1 MPRIRF
7 SRRAQADLEAINRHT
22 IETWGRKQAMAYI
35 DGLELTAK
43 KLAAAPKIG
52 KPRDDLARRLRA
64 FPYQSHII
72 YFMEEQKG
80 IVIVRVLHARMRAEL
95 HI

>member
-1 MPRIRF
+1 
-7 SRRAQADLEAINRHT
+7 
-22 IETWGRKQAMAYI
+22 MAYI
-35 DGLELTAK
+35 DGLELMTK
-43 KLAAAPKIG
+43 KLAAQPKIG
-52 KPRDDLARRLRA
+52 KSRDDLACRLRA
-64 FPYQSHII
+64 LPYQSHII

>member
-1 MPRIRF
+1 
-7 SRRAQADLEAINRHT
+7 
-22 IETWGRKQAMAYI
+22 MAYI
-35 DGLELTAK
+35 DGLELMAK
-43 KLAAAPKIG
+43 KLAAQPKIG

>member
-1 MPRIRF
+1 
-7 SRRAQADLEAINRHT
+7 
-22 IETWGRKQAMAYI
+22 MAYI
-35 DGLELTAK
+35 DGLELMAK

-52 KPRDDLARRLRA
+52 KPRDDLARKLRT

-72 YFMEEQKG
+72 YFIEEQKG

>member
-1 MPRIRF
+1 MPQIRF

-22 IETWGRKQAMAYI
+22 IETWGREQATAYI
-35 DGLELTAK
+35 DGLELMAK

>member
-7 SRRAQADLEAINRHT
+7 SNRAQADLAAINRHT
-22 IETWGRKQAMAYI
+22 IETWGRKQATAYI
-35 DGLELTAK
+35 DGLELTVK
-43 KLAAAPKIG
+43 KLAATPKIG
-52 KPRDDLARRLRA
+52 KSRDDLARRLRA

-72 YFMEEQKG
+72 YFLTDEKG
-80 IVIVRVLHARMRAEL
+80 IVIVRVLHARMRAAL

>member
-7 SRRAQADLEAINRHT
+7 SRRAQVDLEAINRHT
-22 IETWGRKQAMAYI
+22 IKTWGREQAMTYI
-35 DGLELTAK
+35 DGLELMAK

-64 FPYQSHII
+64 FPYGSS
-72 YFMEEQKG
+72 E
-80 IVIVRVLHARMRAEL
+80 
-95 HI
+95 

>member
-7 SRRAQADLEAINRHT
+7 SNRAQADLAAINRHT
-22 IETWGRKQAMAYI
+22 IETWGREQATAYI

-52 KPRDDLARRLRA
+52 KSRDDLARRLRA

-72 YFMEEQKG
+72 YFLADEKG
-80 IVIVRVLHARMRAEL
+80 IVIVRVLHARMRAAL